1 MRPFIAA
8 FAIVLAGVIFFAF
21 TKPTYD
27 STQAIQAQITQYN
40 AALDKATK
48 LQTLK
53 QTLLSRYNS
62 FDPADLARLQTML
75 PDQVN
80 NIGLILD
87 LDTLANQYGLSL
99 ANVGIASSASGSG
112 SSGQSTSGG
121 GGNTTPIGTLATP
134 YESLDVTFTIHCT
147 YAQFI
152 QYITSLETSLRIVDL
167 VGLSV
172 SGGGIAANSS
182 APSLALVSATSSG
195 DTNVYTFD
203 VTLRTYWLK

>member
-1 MRPFIAA
+1 MRPIIAS
-8 FAIVLAGVIFFAF
+8 FAIVLAAVIFFAY

-27 STQAIQAQITQYN
+27 STQSVQTQINQYN
-40 AALDKATK
+40 AALDKATQ
-48 LQTLK
+48 LQSLK

-62 FDPADLARLQTML
+62 FDPTDLARLQTML

-87 LDTLANQYGLSL
+87 LDTLANQFGLSL
-99 ANVGIASSASGSG
+99 ENVGIGSSGQG
-112 SSGQSTSGG
+112 SSGQSTTEGT
-121 GGNTTPIGTLATP
+121 GNTTSIGSSASAF
-134 YESLDVTFTIHCT
+134 ESLDVTFTIHCT

-167 VGLSV
+167 VGLTV
-172 SGGGIAANSS
+172 GSGGSAGASS
-182 APSLALVSATSSG
+182 LPSASTTQAG
-195 DTNVYTFD
+195 ADNNIYTFN

>member
-1 MRPFIAA
+1 MRTIIAA
-8 FAIVLAGVIFFAF
+8 IAIIFAGTIFFVY

-27 STQAIQAQITQYN
+27 STQAVQTQINQYN
-40 AALDKATK
+40 AALDKATQ

-62 FDPADLARLQTML
+62 FDPGDLARLQTML

-99 ANVGIASSASGSG
+99 ENVGIDSTGQSAPSASGNTAAVG
-112 SSGQSTSGG
+112 SSVAS
-121 GGNTTPIGTLATP
+121 
-134 YESLDVTFTIHCT
+134 YESLNVTFTIHCT
-147 YAQFI
+147 YSQFI
-152 QYITSLETSLRIVDL
+152 QYVTSLETSLRVVDL
-167 VGLSV
+167 IGLTVTGGGAGGAASV
-172 SGGGIAANSS
+172 SSPTQNSAS
-182 APSLALVSATSSG
+182 STAT
-195 DTNVYTFD
+195 DNNVYAFG